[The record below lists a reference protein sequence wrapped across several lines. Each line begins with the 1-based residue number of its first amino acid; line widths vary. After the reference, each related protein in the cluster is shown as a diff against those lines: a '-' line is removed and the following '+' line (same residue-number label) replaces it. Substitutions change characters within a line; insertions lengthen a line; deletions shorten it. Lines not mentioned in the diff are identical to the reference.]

1 MLIKDIT
8 KSKYIKVID
17 ETTLCELLH
26 PAKEDVDIG
35 CSIAHAILEPGRSS
49 LSHKL
54 GKSVEIYYILE
65 GNGVIHI
72 DGEEK
77 NVQSGQAIYIPPN
90 ACQWIENIGRDEL
103 KFLCIV
109 NPPWNQADEELC

>member
-1 MLIKDIT
+1 MLIKDIK

-26 PAKEDVDIG
+26 PAKEEVDLG
-35 CSIAHAILEPGRSS
+35 CSIAHAILEPGESS
-49 LSHKL
+49 LPHKL

-65 GNGVIHI
+65 GKGVMHI
-72 DGEEK
+72 NEEEE
-77 NVQSGQAIYIPPN
+77 NVQSGQAIYVPTN
-90 ACQWIENIGRDEL
+90 DRQWIENVGNYEL

-109 NPPWNQADEELC
+109 TPPWNKADEELC